1 MLKKSAK
8 KGNKCKCIRCR
19 EAGISRSGKIENME
33 IKITEYEA
41 SKGKEFF
48 IEAVDKE
55 NDALFGFVR
64 LRFPS
69 QFLRSEITE
78 KSALIREIHVFSA
91 AVQIGKQNEYSFQ
104 HKGIGKMLMQK
115 AEEIAKQNNKN
126 KIVIISGIG
135 AREYFRKFDYGM
147 EGPYMVKE
155 IK

>member
-1 MLKKSAK
+1 MHKMQGSRNFKK
-8 KGNKCKCIRCR
+8 R
-19 EAGISRSGKIENME
+19 KIENME

-78 KSALIREIHVFSA
+78 KSALIREIHVF
-91 AVQIGKQNEYSFQ
+91 QLLFRLE
-104 HKGIGKMLMQK
+104 
-115 AEEIAKQNNKN
+115 NK
-126 KIVIISGIG
+126 
-135 AREYFRKFDYGM
+135 
-147 EGPYMVKE
+147 
-155 IK
+155 